1 MKESS
6 RKDIKRDF
14 RSGGRALL
22 VDMYRSKET
31 KIEDLDSLVNEY
43 AASEPVK
50 YVLERVEI
58 PNRELLKDLLIDAS
72 DLLFDLDPA
81 DCVSNTFYPRDEM
94 TSSTIITLNSSGAQA
109 SDPFLDMLSASYT
122 TTARSGPA
130 VTRKWINLIC
140 SNDTNK
146 ALLFTDESDYWKA
159 VRSIRN
165 AAAKQ
170 NVSFSCRCQLRQK
183 DAKRDDTVDITFE
196 VRGSVMRFVRG
207 ARVGEVTSQD
217 VTELKAMS
225 LSANYQPIQSYLI
238 DIKFDRAVWNN
249 NANLDMAVI
258 LNFAEAPKA
267 FTAKF
272 GGVVTVTI
280 TEEQLR
286 TLSATITVTNGPK
299 GSDAAIVGEQLC
311 PLKSLLGDSSSRM
324 KEDVIVPVQL
334 PLREA
339 TGRRIA
345 KLTIYRATNLIC
357 LNGRTPPNPYCT
369 VTLLN
374 SNKDRIKTVRKDQ
387 ETSLCKRTQNPVWNT
402 EFELQ
407 GNAGIEGVG
416 FVMIRIKDGGFGKFE
431 HKHLGDVLIPISTFV
446 FGANQQET
454 TLKLELSDKM
464 VNKFAG
470 KVLGEIVIHAELAP
484 MPASGAARVM
494 AAARGG
500 RPAEAQS
507 GEATINMVIR
517 RPNEFSTWW
526 PGLVLPETDRNGHGI
541 KCNCNVAFSFENLLI
556 RLRNDREISG
566 LLAYKEVKPGPPV
579 LLCIPW
585 KQVSSVDKLTDSVA
599 ITTQTITR
607 ANGTNATLEVL
618 VYPCCAAALVQLWKD
633 RCVLSDIRAKVKTYL
648 KGTFS
653 GAAMSASQCLPMAR
667 TLMGGLES
675 LLVSCSSTAAV
686 ARVHV
691 YLGQL
696 LQGCRRLSGGPVY
709 DKSGIKRLVRGDC
722 DGDKSLATIGTPGG
736 EVSGAKVV
744 RKVDF
749 VVDLAVAR
757 VRDYVLC
764 SWDQIR
770 TPSSSGLSCIE
781 ELVNAYLSEIRSM
794 LAVYVGSKKALALI
808 KGQENRTLLVHFL
821 IREDLKLDSL
831 LRAVLTPLVVVCR
844 PQTRFL
850 ESETTDS
857 VITWYCSALLEETR
871 ACLAKLLDPSKKL
884 SNSNSFPW
892 NYETVD
898 GLYASS
904 LPESL
909 QTLFTPY
916 LDLRV
921 PTPAVSA
928 WEEEKDRARRVNDR
942 VLRSIGQS
950 LLMLSD
956 EYRKGLQSKSWGD
969 GSSINPQADTAFLI
983 SVANDSYRLSTI
995 SIEPFRSTS
1004 AISHVTDDVT
1014 FTLIG
1019 EFNSN
1024 GESALKHI
1032 QKVIFSSFQSR
1043 FDEFDKLWFG
1053 AADDNLVN
1061 TFAAPLSESFRLV
1074 KPTMEN
1080 FYYLKLLLVCAD
1092 ACILRYFAMLR
1103 VKGSASGTNAKLSK
1117 PQLKRVQSDVSRWGA
1132 CFIGACGNTAYE
1144 PLSAKLR
1151 YLEEMRDLLCLDYTI
1166 PLYLDLVHKIAKR
1179 YSGDGRPAMM
1189 RMLTATVNLRPDSTF
1204 RLQQAVDSICDKFKA
1219 ATGEGGH
1226 VDTSDDL
1233 YVRAFGDVTD
1243 APKKSGFKLFGGG
1256 KKEVHAKAPVA
1267 PVIQRESSL
1276 ALLPDDDKDGYDDR
1290 FEVGS
1295 DNGST
1300 VYGDSGSEFG
1310 DSYAVEIF
1318 NIQVRGLR
1326 APSFLWSVN
1335 PYIKV
1340 VINAQKQKTR
1350 VQWSKLD
1357 ADWSDFTM
1365 HFQVIT
1371 SNLQTKFAQVIVYDK
1386 GSVHSKTIIGTV
1398 KVSLGDLDRRQI
1410 EGWFPLEI
1418 PTGGAIGSNTTP
1430 GNVGEVHLC
1439 IKLAKGK

>member
-6 RKDIKRDF
+6 RKDNAKRDF

-22 VDMYRSKET
+22 VDMYPSKDR
-31 KIEDLDSLVNEY
+31 KIDDLDSLVNEY

-109 SDPFLDMLSASYT
+109 ADPFLEMLNASYT

-130 VTRKWINLIC
+130 VTRKWINLI
-140 SNDTNK
+140 SANDTNK
-146 ALLFTDESDYWKA
+146 ALLFTDESDYWKT

-165 AAAKQ
+165 ATVKQ

-183 DAKRDDTVDITFE
+183 DPKRDDTVDITFE
-196 VRGSVMRFVRG
+196 VRGSTMRFVRG
-207 ARVGEVTSQD
+207 ARVGEVTTQD
-217 VTELKAMS
+217 VSELKAMS
-225 LSANYQPIQSYLI
+225 LSANYQTVQSYLI
-238 DIKFDRAVWNN
+238 DIKFDRAIWSNK
-249 NANLDMAVI
+249 ANLDMAVI
-258 LNFAEAPKA
+258 LNFSDAPKA

-311 PLKSLLGDSSSRM
+311 PLKGLLGDSSSRM
-324 KEDVIVPVQL
+324 KEDVLVPVVL

-339 TGRRIA
+339 TGKRLA

-374 SNKDRIKTVRKDQ
+374 SNKDRVKTVRKDQ
-387 ETSLCKRTQNPVWNT
+387 ETALCKRTQNPVWNT

-407 GNAGIEGVG
+407 GNSGIEGVG

-431 HKHLGDVLIPISTFV
+431 HKHLGDVIIPISTFV

-464 VNKFAG
+464 VSKFAG
-470 KVLGEIVIHAELAP
+470 KALGEIVIHAELAP
-484 MPASGAARVM
+484 IPTSGAARVM
-494 AAARGG
+494 AAARGAK
-500 RPAEAQS
+500 PAEAQS

-517 RPNEFSTWW
+517 RPNEYSTWW
-526 PGLVLPETDRNGHGI
+526 PGLVLPEAERGGHGV

-556 RLRNDREISG
+556 RLRNEREISG
-566 LLAYKEVKPGPPV
+566 LSAFKEVKVGSPV

-599 ITTQTITR
+599 IATQTITK
-607 ANGTNATLEVL
+607 ANGSAVAIEVL
-618 VYPCCAAALVQLWKD
+618 IYPCCAGSLVQLWKD
-633 RCVLSDIRAKVKTYL
+633 RCVLSDVRGKVKSYL

-653 GAAMSASQCLPMAR
+653 GAAMSASQSLPMAR
-667 TLMGGLES
+667 TLMGSLES
-675 LLVSCSSTAAV
+675 LLASCSSDAAV

-696 LQGCRRLSGGPVY
+696 LQGCRRLSGGPVF
-709 DKSGIKRLVRGDC
+709 DKASIKRLVRADC
-722 DGDKSLATIGTPGG
+722 ESDKSVATIGTPGG
-736 EVSGAKVV
+736 EISGAKVV
-744 RKVDF
+744 RKVEF
-749 VVDLAVAR
+749 IVDLAVAR
-757 VRDYVLC
+757 GRDYVLC

-770 TPSSSGLSCIE
+770 SPSSSGMSCIE

-794 LAVYVGSKKALALI
+794 LNVYVGSKKALALV
-808 KGQENRTLLVHFL
+808 KGQENKTLLVNFL

-831 LRAVLTPLVVVCR
+831 LRAVLTPLVVLCR
-844 PQTRFL
+844 PQARFL
-850 ESETTDS
+850 EAEATDS
-857 VITWYCSALLEETR
+857 VIGWYCSSLVEETR
-871 ACLAKLLDPSKKL
+871 ACLAKLTDHSKKFT
-884 SNSNSFPW
+884 SPGSFPW
-892 NYETVD
+892 SYEAVE
-898 GLYASS
+898 GRYASS
-904 LPESL
+904 LPETL
-909 QTLFTPY
+909 QTLFAPY
-916 LDLRV
+916 LELRV
-921 PTPAVSA
+921 NAPVATA

-942 VLRSIGQS
+942 ILRSLGQS
-950 LLMLSD
+950 LLLLSD
-956 EYRKGLQSKSWGD
+956 EYRKGLQSKTWGD
-969 GSSINPQADTAFLI
+969 GTSVNPQADLAFLA
-983 SVANDSYRLSTI
+983 SVANDCYRLST
-995 SIEPFRSTS
+995 SSVEPFRSTG
-1004 AISHVTDDVT
+1004 AISHATDDVT

-1019 EFNSN
+1019 EFNSI
-1024 GESALKHI
+1024 GETALKYM
-1032 QKVIFSSFQSR
+1032 QKVMFSSFQSR

-1053 AADDNLVN
+1053 AVDDNLVSSF
-1061 TFAAPLSESFRLV
+1061 TAPLSESLRLV

-1092 ACILRYFAMLR
+1092 AVILRYFAMLR
-1103 VKGSASGTNAKLSK
+1103 LKGSASGTSAKLSK
-1117 PQLKRVQSDVSRWGA
+1117 PQLKRIQSDVSRWGA
-1132 CFIGACGNTAYE
+1132 CFIGACVNTAYE

-1166 PLYLDLVHKIAKR
+1166 PLYLDLVHKIAKK
-1179 YSGDGRPAMM
+1179 YCGDGKPAVA
-1189 RMLTATVNLRPDSTF
+1189 RMLAATVNLRPDSTF
-1204 RLQQAVDSICDKFKA
+1204 RLQQAVDSICEKFKA
-1219 ATGEGGH
+1219 TAGAGD
-1226 VDTSDDL
+1226 VDVSDDL
-1233 YVRAFGDVTD
+1233 YIRAFGDVTD
-1243 APKKSGFKLFGGG
+1243 VPKKSGFKLFGGG
-1256 KKEVHAKAPVA
+1256 KKETTAKAPAA
-1267 PVIQRESSL
+1267 PLLQRESSL
-1276 ALLPDDDKDGYDDR
+1276 ALIPDDDKDGNDDR

-1310 DSYAVEIF
+1310 DMYAVEIF
-1318 NIQVRGLR
+1318 NLQVRGLR
-1326 APSFLWSVN
+1326 AASFLWSVN
-1335 PYIKV
+1335 PYVKV

-1350 VQWSKLD
+1350 VQWGKLD
-1357 ADWSDFTM
+1357 ADWPDFTM

-1371 SNLQTKFAQVIVYDK
+1371 SSLPTKFAQVIVYDK
-1386 GSVHSKTIIGTV
+1386 GSVHSKKMIGTV
-1398 KVSLGDLDRRQI
+1398 KVPFGELDRRQV
-1410 EGWFPLEI
+1410 EGWFPLEV
-1418 PTGGAIGSNTTP
+1418 PTGGAAGANTTP

-1439 IKLAKGK
+1439 IRLAKGK